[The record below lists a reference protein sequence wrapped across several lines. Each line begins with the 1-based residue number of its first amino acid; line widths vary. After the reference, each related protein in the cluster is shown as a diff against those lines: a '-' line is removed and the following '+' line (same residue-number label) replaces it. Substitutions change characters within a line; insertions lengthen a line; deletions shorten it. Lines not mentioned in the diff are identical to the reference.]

1 MQELKNR
8 IVIDVEEAVEE
19 LRAGRILIVT
29 DDENRENEGDFIMAA
44 EKVNP
49 EAVNF
54 IITVGRGLLCQ
65 AITLQRAWELS
76 LPFMVK
82 DNTSVHTT
90 AFTVSVD
97 AKEGTT
103 TGISAF
109 DRAITIRTLIDPRT
123 RPEDLLRPGHI
134 FPLIAREGG
143 LLARRGHTEATVD
156 LCRIAGLYPSG
167 ILCEILD
174 KDGHMAR
181 FPELMELAEHHGLKI
196 ITVERILEWIT
207 RHYPDSAHLPCESIR
222 RTVLCAK

>member
-1 MQELKNR
+1 MQQLKNR
-8 IVIDVEEAVEE
+8 VLIDVEEAVEE

-29 DDENRENEGDFIMAA
+29 DNEDRENEGDFIMAA
-44 EKVNP
+44 EKVTP

-76 LPFMVK
+76 LPFMVN

-97 AKEGTT
+97 AREGTT

-109 DRAITIRTLIDPRT
+109 DRAKTIRTLIDPDT
-123 RPEDLLRPGHI
+123 RPEDLLRPGHM

-143 LLARRGHTEATVD
+143 LLARKGHTEATVD

-174 KDGHMAR
+174 EDGHMAR
-181 FPELMELAEHHGLKI
+181 LPELMDLAERFGLKI
-196 ITVERILEWIT
+196 ITVERIVDWLIH
-207 RHYPDSAHLPCESIR
+207 RMPIR
-222 RTVLCAK
+222 RTCYA

>member
-1 MQELKNR
+1 MQQLKNR
-8 IVIDVEEAVEE
+8 VLIDVEEAVEE

-29 DDENRENEGDFIMAA
+29 DNEDRENEGDFIMAA
-44 EKVNP
+44 EKVTP

-76 LPFMVK
+76 LPFMVN

-97 AKEGTT
+97 AREGTT

-109 DRAITIRTLIDPRT
+109 DRAKTIRTLIDPDT
-123 RPEDLLRPGHI
+123 RPEDLLRPGHM

-143 LLARRGHTEATVD
+143 LLARKGHTEATVD

-181 FPELMELAEHHGLKI
+181 LPELMDLAERFGLKI
-196 ITVERILEWIT
+196 ITVERIVDWLIHRT
-207 RHYPDSAHLPCESIR
+207 PIR
-222 RTVLCAK
+222 RTCYA